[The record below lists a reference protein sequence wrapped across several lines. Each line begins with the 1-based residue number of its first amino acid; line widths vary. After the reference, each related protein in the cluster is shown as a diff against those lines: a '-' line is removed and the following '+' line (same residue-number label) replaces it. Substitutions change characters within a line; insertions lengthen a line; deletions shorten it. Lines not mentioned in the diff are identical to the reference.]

1 MRRKPKSRVPR
12 AKAIWIKLL
21 KKYKLVTDEE
31 LMSRKKLDAEWVRD
45 NLEKALKADPGNNF
59 YPPRSG
65 PLQQ

>member
-1 MRRKPKSRVPR
+1 M
-12 AKAIWIKLL
+12 WIKLL

-45 NLEKALKADPGNNF
+45 NMEKALKADQGNNF
-59 YPPRSG
+59 FPPRSD